1 MLFIPAKHRPAPA
14 PQQVFS
20 FIFIVV
26 AVILALAVF
35 GPTFGVVFADV
46 SVGP

>member
-1 MLFIPAKHRPAPA
+1 MLFIPAKHRQAPA

-20 FIFIVV
+20 FLLILTTVL
-26 AVILALAVF
+26 LALALF

-46 SVGP
+46 TASP